1 MLYSLYSNTFL
12 GGKRM
17 EANDKKYRKTPPYMT
32 KAGVQI
38 GLLYQE
44 PFEIRAS
51 KDADALQ
58 RVVLEKKLYK
68 KKSFITVDF
77 LIVAISVA
85 GLLAII
91 LGVIYG
97 LI

>member
-1 MLYSLYSNTFL
+1 
-12 GGKRM
+12 M
-17 EANDKKYRKTPPYMT
+17 EADYKKFRKVPPYMT
-32 KAGVQI
+32 KTGVKI